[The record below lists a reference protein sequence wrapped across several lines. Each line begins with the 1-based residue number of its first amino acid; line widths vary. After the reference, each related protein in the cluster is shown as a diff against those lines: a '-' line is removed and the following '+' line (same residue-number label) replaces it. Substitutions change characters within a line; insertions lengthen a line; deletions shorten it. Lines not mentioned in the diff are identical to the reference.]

1 MQKKE
6 TTVISSSLRT
16 KNYVLDRL
24 YKESQESD
32 SDASRVRAL
41 ELLGKSVSL
50 FSDVVETKETR
61 PSEEIEQ
68 ELEERIEQLL
78 TKH

>member
-6 TTVISSSLRT
+6 TTVIASSLRT

-24 YKESQESD
+24 YKESQQSD

-50 FSDVVETKETR
+50 FSDVVETKETTSCVFLITILAQQ
-61 PSEEIEQ
+61 PQ
-68 ELEERIEQLL
+68 HLVFG
-78 TKH
+78 